1 MDFFGKV
8 ADQFRGLFQNQ
19 KSTVTNTNNTL
30 ISSNEVSDSV
40 IIATKPTLTSKVPN
54 LNLNLDLKRKPKL
67 IRLNEST
74 KPNSPNEQENNSTN
88 NFDYQQVMSPYSN
101 AHGHIHSH
109 SHFNG
114 VNQPNVT
121 SYGSLYQHHF
131 QGNQRSFDHYTNQSS
146 SSSSNSFILTPSS
159 ASFRAADN
167 CISDAIDIRSFSAI
181 NTPDSP
187 VNFRRQHSLNV
198 NQRVQASSR
207 LQLDLRSQKNSPLYA
222 KQSASTDLIDKHSLS
237 PRPRPKDC
245 KIRYIFYKFI
255 NELIMYYF

>member
-1 MDFFGKV
+1 MMDFFGKV

-19 KSTVTNTNNTL
+19 KSTVTNASTNNTL
-30 ISSNEVSDSV
+30 ISSTEVSDSV
-40 IIATKPTLTSKVPN
+40 IIATKPSLTSKVAN

-67 IRLNEST
+67 IRLNENT
-74 KPNSPNEQENNSTN
+74 KSNSLNEKENNSTD
-88 NFDYQQVMSPYSN
+88 FDHQQVMSPYSN
-101 AHGHIHSH
+101 AHDHIHY
-109 SHFNG
+109 NG

-121 SYGSLYQHHF
+121 TYRSIYQHHF
-131 QGNQRSFDHYTNQSS
+131 PGNQRSFDHYTNQSS
-146 SSSSNSFILTPSS
+146 SSSSTSFILTPSS

-245 KIRYIFYKFI
+245 K
-255 NELIMYYF
+255 